1 MKSRWRLF
9 LSTILN
15 TDDMNSLKFTQDL
28 LNVQNDLFRFAF
40 RLTKNRDDASDLL
53 QETSLKVL
61 DNHDKFAEETNFKAW
76 AYTLMRNIFIN
87 NYRKMVR
94 EQTYVDQ
101 TENLYHLNIPQNS
114 GFDSPE
120 GAYSIAEITQA
131 INSFSK
137 EYRQPFAMHVAGF
150 KYESI
155 AEEMNLPLGTV
166 KSRIFFARKKL
177 QQILKDYK

>member
-1 MKSRWRLF
+1 MN
-9 LSTILN
+9 TIKL
-15 TDDMNSLKFTQDL
+15 TQDL
-28 LNVQNDLFRFAF
+28 LNVQGDLFRFAF
-40 RLTKNRDDASDLL
+40 HLTKNKMDASDLL

-87 NYRKMVR
+87 NYRKAVR

-120 GAYSIAEITQA
+120 GSYSIEEIMRA
-131 INSFSK
+131 INNFPK
-137 EYRQPFAMHVAGF
+137 QYRQPFAMHVAGY

-155 AEEMNLPLGTV
+155 AKEMSLPLGTI
-166 KSRIFFARKKL
+166 KSRIFFTRKKL
-177 QQILKDYK
+177 QQILKDYQ

>member
-1 MKSRWRLF
+1 
-9 LSTILN
+9 
-15 TDDMNSLKFTQDL
+15 MNSLKFTQDL

-150 KYESI
+150 KYENI

>member
-1 MKSRWRLF
+1 M
-9 LSTILN
+9 STIN
-15 TDDMNSLKFTQDL
+15 SGDMNSLKLTQDL
-28 LNVQNDLFRFAF
+28 LNVQSDLFRFAF

-61 DNHDKFAEETNFKAW
+61 DNREKFAEETNFKAW

-87 NYRKMVR
+87 NYRKTVR

-137 EYRQPFAMHVAGF
+137 EYRQPFAMHVAGY
-150 KYESI
+150 KYENI
-155 AEEMNLPLGTV
+155 AEDMGLPLGTV

>member
-1 MKSRWRLF
+1 
-9 LSTILN
+9 
-15 TDDMNSLKFTQDL
+15 MNSLKLTQDL
-28 LNVQNDLFRFAF
+28 LNVQSDLFRFAF

-61 DNHDKFAEETNFKAW
+61 DNHEKFAEETNFKAW

-87 NYRKMVR
+87 NYRKTVR

-137 EYRQPFAMHVAGF
+137 EYRQPFAMHVAGY
-150 KYESI
+150 KYENI
-155 AEEMNLPLGTV
+155 ADEMGLPLGTV
-166 KSRIFFARKKL
+166 KSRIFFARKRL
-177 QQILKDYK
+177 QQTLKDYK

>member
-1 MKSRWRLF
+1 
-9 LSTILN
+9 
-15 TDDMNSLKFTQDL
+15 MNSFKLNQDL

-61 DNHDKFAEETNFKAW
+61 DNHDKFTEETNFKAW

-87 NYRKMVR
+87 NYRKTVR

-101 TENLYHLNIPQNS
+101 TENLYHLNISQNS

-120 GAYSIAEITQA
+120 GSYSIAEITKA

-137 EYRQPFAMHVAGF
+137 EYRQPFTMHVAGY
-150 KYESI
+150 KYEYI
-155 AEEMNLPLGTV
+155 AEDMGLPLGTV

>member
-1 MKSRWRLF
+1 MN
-9 LSTILN
+9 TIKLN
-15 TDDMNSLKFTQDL
+15 KNLID
-28 LNVQNDLFRFAF
+28 VQNDLFRFAF
-40 RLTKNRDDASDLL
+40 RLTRNREDASDLL

-94 EQTYVDQ
+94 EQTFIDQ
-101 TENLYHLNIPQNS
+101 TDNLYHLNIPQNS

-120 GAYSIAEITQA
+120 GSYTIAEITKA
-131 INSFSK
+131 INSFEK
-137 EYRQPFAMHVAGF
+137 EYRQPFSMHVAGY

-166 KSRIFFARKKL
+166 KSRIFFARKHL
-177 QQILKDYK
+177 QKMLKDYK

>member
-1 MKSRWRLF
+1 MDSIKISQ
-9 LSTILN
+9 
-15 TDDMNSLKFTQDL
+15 SLIG
-28 LNVQNDLFRFAF
+28 VQNELFRFAF
-40 RLTKNRDDASDLL
+40 RLTKNRDEASDLL

-61 DNHDKFAEETNFKAW
+61 DNFDKFAEETNFKAW

-87 NYRKMVR
+87 NYRKTVR

-131 INSFSK
+131 INSFPK

-150 KYESI
+150 KYENIS
-155 AEEMNLPLGTV
+155 EEMSLPLGTV

-177 QQILKDYK
+177 QQILKDYR

>member
-1 MKSRWRLF
+1 
-9 LSTILN
+9 
-15 TDDMNSLKFTQDL
+15 MNSLKLNQDL

-61 DNHDKFAEETNFKAW
+61 DNHDKFTEETNFKAW

-87 NYRKMVR
+87 NYRKTVR

-101 TENLYHLNIPQNS
+101 TENLYHLNVSQNS

-120 GAYSIAEITQA
+120 GSYSIAEITKA

-137 EYRQPFAMHVAGF
+137 EYRQPFTMHVAGY
-150 KYESI
+150 KYEHI
-155 AEEMNLPLGTV
+155 AEDMGLPLGTV